1 MRYNIMMQQ
10 VGFDYRGKFTL
21 VTGASKGLGMAYA
34 RELAARGSNLV
45 LVARTKAALE
55 TLAVSLRRDH
65 NVRVDVIQADL
76 ADVSAPGMI
85 EEELERMEIELDLL
99 VNNAAVGY
107 SGKFFSR
114 TIGEELTPVAV
125 NVYSL
130 VALTHILGG
139 KMVARGRGGII
150 NVGSSAAF
158 QPGPY
163 NATYSAT
170 KAFVLMFSEAVA
182 EEMKG
187 SGVRMMV
194 ANPGATA
201 TEFFA
206 QSPTTV
212 KLEKMDTAE
221 SVARRTLN
229 DFVRGKVV
237 SYPGRASTRVVTW
250 ISRILPRGIAAK
262 VAAHVLRDMGFDR

>member
-1 MRYNIMMQQ
+1 MAQRTR
-10 VGFDYRGKFTL
+10 FDYKGKFTL
-21 VTGASKGLGMAYA
+21 VTGASKGLGKAYA
-34 RELAARGSNLV
+34 EELAARGSNLV
-45 LVARTKAALE
+45 LVARTKDALE
-55 TLAVSLRRDH
+55 KLAVSLRRDH
-65 NVRVDVIQADL
+65 RVRVEVIQADL
-76 ADVSAPGMI
+76 TDLSAPAMI
-85 EEELERMEIELDLL
+85 EQELGRMGVELDLL

-107 SGKFFSR
+107 SGRFFSR
-114 TIGEELTPVAV
+114 PTGEELASVAV
-125 NVYSL
+125 NVHSL
-130 VALTHILGG
+130 VALTHILGA

-150 NVGSSAAF
+150 NVGSNGGF

-163 NATYSAT
+163 NATYAAT

-201 TEFFA
+201 TEFFV

-212 KLEKMDTAE
+212 KLEKMDSAE
-221 SVARRTLN
+221 SVARRTLD

-237 SYPGRASTRVVTW
+237 SYPGRASTRAVTL
-250 ISRILPRGIAAK
+250 IGRILPRGLATSL
-262 VAAHVLRDMGFDR
+262 AAHVFKDMGFDR